1 MLREYYTRSLPS
13 ITHTLPRSGLQH
25 SAWLRCCTLLHAK
38 PRLVLLF
45 AGRDP
50 VILRRLGDAE
60 EDAITLNL
68 GLNYHLDSY
77 LDEDSKRF
85 ATEFPQVFQV
95 RNVHLTV

>member
-1 MLREYYTRSLPS
+1 MLREYYTRNLPS
-13 ITHTLPRSGLQH
+13 ITHTLPRSGLQQ
-25 SAWLRCCTLLHAK
+25 SAWLRCCTLLYSK

-77 LDEDSKRF
+77 LDEDSRRF
-85 ATEFPQVFQV
+85 AAEFPQVFQV
-95 RNVHLTV
+95 GTVQCTL